1 MTSQQICQ
9 QLDPSKFQLILNE
22 SLPDFSKL
30 TALLEKNNIPFETT
44 HAKQQ
49 FALTI
54 LLMGFG
60 PSCRF
65 QDVYYLAM
73 LFKDFGLQNVYPLN
87 SKIPVIQ
94 FGTYL
99 HKFPR
104 KSWADFTLGEP
115 MPIDAF
121 LLIDP
126 ALSTKDVIDTEFEN
140 VFLKADENED
150 DRDKLNEMDEYE
162 GFDEYT
168 EDRMDDAFEEE

>member
-22 SLPDFSKL
+22 SLPGFSKL
-30 TALLEKNNIPFETT
+30 TALLGENNIPFETT

-65 QDVYYLAM
+65 QDVYYLAA
-73 LFKDFGLQNVYPLN
+73 LFKDFGLKSVYPLN
-87 SKIPVIQ
+87 TKIPVIQ
-94 FGTYL
+94 LGTYL

-140 VFLKADENED
+140 VFLKASGDD
-150 DRDKLNEMDEYE
+150 VDRDKLNAADEYE
-162 GFDEYT
+162 GFDET
-168 EDRMDDAFEEE
+168 IEDRMDDAYEEE

>member
-1 MTSQQICQ
+1 MTQQDICR
-9 QLDPSKFQLILNE
+9 QLETSKFQLTLNE

-30 TALLEKNNIPFETT
+30 TELLSEHHIPFETT
-44 HAKQQ
+44 HAKQP
-49 FALTI
+49 FALTV
-54 LLMGFG
+54 LLMGFA

-73 LFKDFGLQNVYPLN
+73 LFKDFGLRHVYPLN
-87 SKIPVIQ
+87 AKVPVIQ

-126 ALSTKDVIDTEFEN
+126 GMSTTDVIDTEFEN
-140 VFLKADENED
+140 VFLKASGDD
-150 DRDKLNEMDEYE
+150 VDRDKLNDVDEYE
-162 GFDEYT
+162 GYDEWI
-168 EDRMDDAFEEE
+168 EDRMDDAYEEE

>member
-1 MTSQQICQ
+1 LTPQQIRQ
-9 QLDPSKFQLILNE
+9 QLDPAKFQLTLNE
-22 SLPDFSKL
+22 SLPGFSKL

-73 LFKDFGLQNVYPLN
+73 LFKEFGLKSVYPLN
-87 SKIPVIQ
+87 TRIPVIQ
-94 FGTYL
+94 LGTYL

-140 VFLKADENED
+140 VFLKADENEA
-150 DRDKLNEMDEYE
+150 DRDKLNDVDEYE
-162 GFDEYT
+162 GFDEST